1 MIFILELYVE
11 IIKTPYTVYERVK
24 IPNEPDVMKPDST
37 TVFSF
42 PMKAPTGAV
51 TRTEMTA
58 IEQLDF
64 WLAYQTLLV

>member
-1 MIFILELYVE
+1 MKESG
-11 IIKTPYTVYERVK
+11 

-42 PMKAPTGAV
+42 PMKSPSGAI

-58 IEQLDF
+58 
-64 WLAYQTLLV
+64 YSS